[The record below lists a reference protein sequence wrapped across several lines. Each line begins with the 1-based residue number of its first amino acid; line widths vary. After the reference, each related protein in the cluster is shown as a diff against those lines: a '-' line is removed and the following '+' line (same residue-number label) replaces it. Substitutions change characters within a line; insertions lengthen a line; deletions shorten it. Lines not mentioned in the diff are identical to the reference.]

1 MSTAAITMLAAVGA
15 GLVLGLALT
24 GRVHRTSLR
33 LVGQSVVRAITLPV
47 GVALLAVLATAALLS
62 VIPSLPPDRPW
73 PVLAGTGL
81 LVTCLT
87 VLAVPFT
94 FYLVSR
100 TARRDLEALGAG
112 RRVARA
118 LGLAGAVASM
128 ALVMCAALTAVVL
141 VNPSP

>member
-1 MSTAAITMLAAVGA
+1 
-15 GLVLGLALT
+15 
-24 GRVHRTSLR
+24 
-33 LVGQSVVRAITLPV
+33 
-47 GVALLAVLATAALLS
+47 
-62 VIPSLPPDRPW
+62 
-73 PVLAGTGL
+73 
-81 LVTCLT
+81 
-87 VLAVPFT
+87 VPFT
-94 FYLVSR
+94 FHLVSR